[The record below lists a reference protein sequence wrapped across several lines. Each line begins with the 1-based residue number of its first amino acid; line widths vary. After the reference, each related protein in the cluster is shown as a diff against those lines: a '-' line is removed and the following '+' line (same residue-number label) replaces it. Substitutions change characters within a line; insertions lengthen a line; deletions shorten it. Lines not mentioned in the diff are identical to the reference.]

1 MSEVGCPNCGL
12 AVTIVP
18 NLAGQTVSCPRCQAH
33 FVMPA
38 GGGPIAQPVGP
49 SFVSVYQSGGSRK
62 FRPAKSLLDIFDF
75 RFEAFVTPIII
86 RTTWVLVLIGAC
98 LYSAWALY
106 SALETESKYQIRL
119 PEMTA
124 TEPATKT
131 SPTVIKKPPT
141 MEELEAEAKRSETMR
156 NLVWFGFKLI
166 ALCLSLLWVRVSLE
180 MTIVAF
186 NIANS
191 LQSIDQKT
199 KG

>member
-1 MSEVGCPNCGL
+1 MSEVSCPNCAL

-18 NLAGQTVSCPRCQAH
+18 QLAGKTVSCPRCQAH

-38 GGGPIAQPVGP
+38 QAAGPVAQPAGP

-98 LYSAWALY
+98 LYAAWSLY
-106 SALETESKYQIRL
+106 SALETESKYQIRV
-119 PEMTA
+119 PDMYA
-124 TEPATKT
+124 AEPAVKG
-131 SPTVIKKPPT
+131 SEPIKKPPT
-141 MEELEAEAKRSETMR
+141 IEELQAQAKQAETVR
-156 NLVWFGFKLI
+156 KLI
-166 ALCLSLLWVRVSLE
+166 TFAFQLISLCLLLLWIRVCLE